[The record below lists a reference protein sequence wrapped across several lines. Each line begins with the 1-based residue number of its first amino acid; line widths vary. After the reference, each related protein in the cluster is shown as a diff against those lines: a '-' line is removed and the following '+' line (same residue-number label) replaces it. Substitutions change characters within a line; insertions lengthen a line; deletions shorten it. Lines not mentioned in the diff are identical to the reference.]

1 MNRVRKNVNRRIKV
15 IRNDKYLVELL
26 EQKLFDVMN
35 SDSPEEFKK
44 NKVQLEYLKAEIVRR
59 MEENL

>member
-1 MNRVRKNVNRRIKV
+1 MNRARNNVNRRIKV
-15 IRNDKYLVELL
+15 VRNDAHLVDLL

-44 NKVQLEYLKAEIVRR
+44 NKIHLEYLKAEIVRR
-59 MEENL
+59 MEESF